1 MLLRFLN
8 RAEENIIAFLLVAM
22 TLLVFTDVV
31 MRFGWGSGFLW
42 SQELTLYLSAW
53 FVLFGISY
61 GLKVGAHIG
70 VDALVNQFPPL
81 LRRLVS
87 ALAVLLSLVYCS
99 LFLYGS
105 WIYLQKIY
113 AIGITVEDMHLSSW
127 LAGLFS
133 ESMAQALKLDLED
146 PLIPLWFAQSILL
159 IGLLLFSIRLLDLLR
174 KIIVG
179 QSSGFH
185 HVDEAEESM
194 QLVDELKEQ
203 DSEPQS

>member
-1 MLLRFLN
+1 MLLKFLS
-8 RAEENIIAFLLVAM
+8 RAEENIIAALMVAM
-22 TLLVFTDVV
+22 TLLVFIDVV

-42 SQELTLYLSAW
+42 SQELTLYIAAW

-70 VDALVNQFPPL
+70 VDALVNQFPPRP
-81 LRRLVS
+81 RRIVS
-87 ALAVLLSLVYCS
+87 GLAVILSLLYCG

-113 AIGITVEDMHLSSW
+113 SIGISVEDMQLFGW

-133 ESMAQALKLDLED
+133 ESAAEVVKLDLED

-159 IGLLLFSIRLLDLLR
+159 VGMILFSIRLLDLLR
-174 KIIVG
+174 KIITG

-194 QLVDELKEQ
+194 HLVEELTGQ
-203 DSEPQS
+203 NSESKS